1 MYKYTKYIWLAL
13 GVMFLQI
20 FLLDNISIALILR
33 PMIFPII
40 ILLLPIEWRAV
51 WVIIAGFVAGWIM
64 DLSLG
69 GAGLYIASLLP
80 VVPLRRT
87 LIYIVSHLAVE
98 SSDQTELLS
107 RITPRQMIGYIAL
120 ALLLH
125 HTLFF
130 GLETLSL
137 AAPMQLIATIVCS
150 TLLSTIIAMPIVRI
164 FSKQLITR

>member
-13 GVMFLQI
+13 GVLFLQI
-20 FLLDNISIALILR
+20 FLLDNISIALFLR

-51 WVIIAGFVAGWIM
+51 WVILAAFVVGWIM

-80 VVPLRRT
+80 IVPLRRT
-87 LIYIVSHLAVE
+87 LIYIISHLAVE
-98 SSDQTELLS
+98 SGDQTGLLS
-107 RITPRQMIGYIAL
+107 RMTQRQMIGYIAL

-130 GLETLSL
+130 GLEALSL
-137 AAPMQLIATIVCS
+137 ATPMQLIGTIVCS
-150 TLLSTIIAMPIVRI
+150 TLLSTIVAMPIVRI
-164 FSKQLITR
+164 FAKQLTIR